1 MPPRLDPS
9 LPQQAQVTG
18 AGLTGARQGV
28 KENVQTQTPSAEPA
42 PALPPG
48 SSAPTGHT
56 PPDSGPAARGHL
68 PTSAPK
74 TMTINRRHFHLIALA
89 AASLLAQ
96 GSALAQASPTTSP
109 YPTKPIRWVVGYP
122 AGGGTDFLART
133 VGAQL
138 SRQLGQPILV
148 DNRPGA
154 GASIAA
160 DNVAHSPADGY
171 TMLSADNGVLVY
183 NPVLYKKLPYSAE
196 KDFGSVG
203 MMGRSPLLIVASP
216 QAGLADAKALLAA
229 LQRSPGELSI
239 ATVGQ
244 GSPHH
249 LALELFQR
257 EFGVKMLHV
266 PYKGGAPALQ
276 DVMGNQ
282 VPLMMLDLPS
292 GISAVKAG
300 KVVPLLALSGERI
313 PQLPQLITAR
323 ELGHPQVEAYTWQGL
338 VLPAA
343 TPKEISARLGTE
355 LQKAMADAGVRQKLF
370 DAGWEARP
378 TDAADMNSLIDS
390 ERKKWQPLIKALGIT
405 LD

>member
-1 MPPRLDPS
+1 MTTSRRLFTT
-9 LPQQAQVTG
+9 L
-18 AGLTGARQGV
+18 
-28 KENVQTQTPSAEPA
+28 
-42 PALPPG
+42 
-48 SSAPTGHT
+48 
-56 PPDSGPAARGHL
+56 
-68 PTSAPK
+68 
-74 TMTINRRHFHLIALA
+74 ALA
-89 AASLLAQ
+89 SASLLAL
-96 GSALAQASPTTSP
+96 GAAQAQPSS
-109 YPTKPIRWVVGYP
+109 YPSKPIRWVVGYP

-183 NPVLYKKLPYSAE
+183 NPVLYKKLPYVAD
-196 KDFGSVG
+196 KDFGTVG

-239 ATVGQ
+239 ATAGQ

-313 PQLPQLITAR
+313 PQLPQLVTAR
-323 ELGHPQVEAYTWQGL
+323 ELGHPAVEAYTWQGL
-338 VLPAA
+338 VLPSA
-343 TPKEISARLGTE
+343 TPKEIGARLGTE

-378 TDAADMNSLIDS
+378 ADAADMNRLIDS

>member
-1 MPPRLDPS
+1 MISTRRLF
-9 LPQQAQVTG
+9 
-18 AGLTGARQGV
+18 
-28 KENVQTQTPSAEPA
+28 
-42 PALPPG
+42 
-48 SSAPTGHT
+48 
-56 PPDSGPAARGHL
+56 
-68 PTSAPK
+68 TS
-74 TMTINRRHFHLIALA
+74 FSLA
-89 AASLLAQ
+89 AASLLALGQ
-96 GSALAQASPTTSP
+96 AQAQPSN
-109 YPTKPIRWVVGYP
+109 YPAKPIRWVVGYP

-160 DNVAHSPADGY
+160 DNVAHSSADGY

-183 NPVLYKKLPYSAE
+183 NPVLYKKLPYSAD
-196 KDFGSVG
+196 KDFGPVG

-216 QAGLADAKALLAA
+216 QAGLTDAKALLAA

-239 ATVGQ
+239 ATAGQ

-257 EFGVKMLHV
+257 EFGVKLLHV

-323 ELGHPQVEAYTWQGL
+323 EMGYPAVEAYTWQGL
-338 VLPAA
+338 VLPSA
-343 TPKEISARLGTE
+343 TPKEIGARLGTE
-355 LQKAMADAGVRQKLF
+355 LQKAMADTAVRQKLF

-378 TDAADMNSLIDS
+378 ADAADMNRLIDS

>member
-1 MPPRLDPS
+1 MTSTRRLFTTFS
-9 LPQQAQVTG
+9 
-18 AGLTGARQGV
+18 
-28 KENVQTQTPSAEPA
+28 
-42 PALPPG
+42 
-48 SSAPTGHT
+48 
-56 PPDSGPAARGHL
+56 
-68 PTSAPK
+68 
-74 TMTINRRHFHLIALA
+74 LA
-89 AASLLAQ
+89 AASLLALGQ
-96 GSALAQASPTTSP
+96 AQAQPNS
-109 YPTKPIRWVVGYP
+109 YPAKPIRWVVGYP

-160 DNVAHSPADGY
+160 DNVAHSAADGY

-183 NPVLYKKLPYSAE
+183 NPVLYKKLPYSAD
-196 KDFGSVG
+196 KDFGTVG

-239 ATVGQ
+239 ATAGQ

-282 VPLMMLDLPS
+282 VPLMMLDLPKIGRAS
-292 GISAVKAG
+292 CR
-300 KVVPLLALSGERI
+300 ERVSS
-313 PQLPQLITAR
+313 P
-323 ELGHPQVEAYTWQGL
+323 V
-338 VLPAA
+338 
-343 TPKEISARLGTE
+343 
-355 LQKAMADAGVRQKLF
+355 
-370 DAGWEARP
+370 
-378 TDAADMNSLIDS
+378 
-390 ERKKWQPLIKALGIT
+390 
-405 LD
+405 